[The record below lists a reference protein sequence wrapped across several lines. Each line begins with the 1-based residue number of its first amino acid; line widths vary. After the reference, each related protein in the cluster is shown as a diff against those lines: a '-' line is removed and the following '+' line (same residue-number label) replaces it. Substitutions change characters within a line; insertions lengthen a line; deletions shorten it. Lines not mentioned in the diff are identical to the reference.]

1 MNRIL
6 IINGKIIGGQTGGD
20 DIPELMETRLDVL
33 KQNALNAGF
42 KEDEIEVKWVTDA
55 EWAVIQTDTMKPTPE
70 QIAAT
75 QEKQILKTGETS
87 AFDAATTIEELKAA
101 IKPLLGI

>member
-75 QEKQILKTGETS
+75 CNPDYFHYGPRKYTDERERHEGGS
-87 AFDAATTIEELKAA
+87 C
-101 IKPLLGI
+101 